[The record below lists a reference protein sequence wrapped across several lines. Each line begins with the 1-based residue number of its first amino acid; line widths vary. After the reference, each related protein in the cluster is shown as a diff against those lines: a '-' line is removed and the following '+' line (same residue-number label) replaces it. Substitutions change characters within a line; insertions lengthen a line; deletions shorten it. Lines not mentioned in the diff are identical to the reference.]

1 MLAKRIILFLTYMD
15 GILFRTKKF
24 NADYRYTDS
33 FVSNTYADE
42 IVIVN
47 ISKDTGKNQDLKF
60 FEAITRIT
68 KNCFVP
74 ITVGGKIKNIEQI
87 KNFQSCG
94 ADKILLGT
102 LPYENSEMVNRI
114 ISKFGSQFVILSI
127 DVKKNGKS
135 YSVFVNN
142 GKEKVDFNLDDY
154 TKFILKFNPGE
165 ILINSIDR
173 DGSLLGFDID
183 LCKHIKSL
191 SRVPVL
197 ASGGFGNWTHS
208 IEALKSAN
216 LDGICTSNIFHFT
229 EKSLYA
235 LKEFLKK
242 EKINVR

>member
-1 MLAKRIILFLTYMD
+1 M
-15 GILFRTKKF
+15 
-24 NADYRYTDS
+24 
-33 FVSNTYADE
+33 
-42 IVIVN
+42 
-47 ISKDTGKNQDLKF
+47 
-60 FEAITRIT
+60 
-68 KNCFVP
+68 
-74 ITVGGKIKNIEQI
+74 
-87 KNFQSCG
+87 
-94 ADKILLGT
+94 
-102 LPYENSEMVNRI
+102 
-114 ISKFGSQFVILSI
+114 
-127 DVKKNGKS
+127 
-135 YSVFVNN
+135 
-142 GKEKVDFNLDDY
+142 EKVDFNLDDY
-154 TKFILKFNPGE
+154 TKINIKFNPGE